1 MRLFGNLPGV
11 RFSGDWYYDTELRA
25 REATRDREGNIV
37 EAPFDDNRWYRFGRH
52 QNIDKQGVPKPIVP
66 RLVARLLCFVDARG
80 DYSLEN
86 ADVGGVELAVGVDP
100 FFIAGLINSKIL
112 NFVFQRIS
120 KPFRGNYLSANKQ
133 FIAPLPIPDAS
144 SEQAADVARRARN
157 LQESHTAR
165 RDKLVYLSRRMEA
178 IRRRAKPETWLFPN
192 LKSKRE
198 LEAEA
203 PSILDTEGRRAWA
216 AKQYGDALEALHE
229 AIGQRLNPGAA
240 LDAAFADG
248 ELSFSIDGVTV
259 IDRIFES
266 EAEGTFILA
275 QWKVLATTFA
285 ITERPAGKKLC
296 DALRKL
302 AANDGS
308 PVVLQ
313 IMALERELA
322 SLDAEIARQEKEMNV
337 LVYALY
343 GHGAEEIEMVGKG

>member
-1 MRLFGNLPGV
+1 L
-11 RFSGDWYYDTELRA
+11 
-25 REATRDREGNIV
+25 I
-37 EAPFDDNRWYRFGRH
+37 
-52 QNIDKQGVPKPIVP
+52 
-66 RLVARLLCFVDARG
+66 CFVDARG
-80 DYSLEN
+80 DYCLDN
-86 ADVGGVELAVGVDP
+86 VDVGGVEPAVSVDL
-100 FFIAGLINSKIL
+100 FFIAGLMNSEVL

-133 FIAPLPIPDAS
+133 FIAPLPIPNAS
-144 SEQAADVARRARN
+144 PEQAADVARGARN

-165 RDKLVYLSRRMEA
+165 RDKLVSLAKRTET

-198 LEAEA
+198 LEADA
-203 PSILDTEGRRAWA
+203 PSTVDTDGRQAWA
-216 AKQYGDALEALHE
+216 AKHYGDALEALHE

-240 LDAAFADG
+240 LGAAFANG

-275 QWKVLATTFA
+275 QWKVLATTFQV
-285 ITERPAGKKLC
+285 TERTVGKKLC

-302 AANDGS
+302 ATNDGS
-308 PVVLQ
+308 PVILQ
-313 IMALERELA
+313 IMVLERELA
-322 SLDAEIARQEKEMNV
+322 FLDTEIARQEREMNA

-343 GHGAEEIEMVGKG
+343 SLSAEEIEMVEKG